1 MRTRRELT
9 LVLAAG
15 AAIVAGVLFG
25 VVFSGSHDNA
35 SRASRPQPDPAE
47 QVVRVADTKLG
58 RILVDGRARTLYLYT
73 PDRHGRS
80 VCYDSCA
87 RIWPPALVRG
97 RPQAGPG
104 ITAAALRTTRR
115 KDGRL
120 QVVYHGHPL
129 YLVVS
134 DKRPGQ
140 TTGQGYDGVW
150 FVVAP
155 SGRRVLKGAAQKS
168 PGAY

>member
-1 MRTRRELT
+1 VRTRRGLT

-15 AAIVAGVLFG
+15 AAIVAGVVLG
-25 VVFSGSHDNA
+25 LLFSGSNDND
-35 SRASRPQPDPAE
+35 SRASRPPPA
-47 QVVRVADTKLG
+47 QQVRVADTRIG
-58 RILVDGRARTLYLYT
+58 RILVDGRHRTLYLYT
-73 PDRHGRS
+73 PDEHGRS
-80 VCYDSCA
+80 VCYDNCA

-104 ITAAALRTTRR
+104 VAASALGTTRR
-115 KDGRL
+115 KDGRS